1 MSEAGD
7 HISEGRPAVSTEGE
21 SHTCTADPII
31 TVNQRREVNL
41 MSVTFQDKRNATKNY
56 KDMYTELS
64 ITRAKTEREMDE
76 LRENLRLAHHAL
88 DLTSP

>member
-21 SHTCTADPII
+21 SHTCTAAVII
-31 TVNQRREVNL
+31 SKNQREGVKL
-41 MSVTFQDKRNATKNY
+41 TSVTLQDKRNATKKY

-88 DLTSP
+88 DPTSP